1 MYGEATQM
9 ADSEKVL
16 GEMLRIIRENP
27 GIRPSEIN
35 RLLNRQH
42 SAYLR
47 DKLIK
52 QGSPFNLPDDILFI
66 DEAAEESWTVFDH
79 PTVRVYRKTTPM
91 TREAYYLLLYSG
103 N

>member
-1 MYGEATQM
+1 M

-52 QGSPFNLPDDILFI
+52 QGLI
-66 DEAAEESWTVFDH
+66 
-79 PTVRVYRKTTPM
+79 RKQRDGP
-91 TREAYYLLLYSG
+91 AVHYYPIK
-103 N
+103 